1 MSAARRTGGS
11 QRDDLADR
19 LTAVLSG
26 VDLDCACRERLIEAL
41 SSFNAMERMRHRRAR
56 LNDARNQ
63 VAGILSL
70 LDLLGELDSVGFQ
83 ESDRSVFEEIAH
95 LFDDV
100 AEAARRGAADMR
112 DLAAADGAA
121 GEPPEG

>member
-1 MSAARRTGGS
+1 MSGAERPGAPV
-11 QRDDLADR
+11 RDDLANR

-41 SSFNAMERMRHRRAR
+41 SSFNAMERMRQRRAR

-95 LFDDV
+95 LFDNV
-100 AEAARRGAADMR
+100 AQAARRGAADMR
-112 DLAAADGAA
+112 DLAA
-121 GEPPEG
+121 GEGVDDQGSG

>member
-1 MSAARRTGGS
+1 MTAPRSPGATS
-11 QRDDLADR
+11 RDDLANR

-95 LFDDV
+95 LFEDV

-112 DLAAADGAA
+112 ELAAGDG
-121 GEPPEG
+121 PEG